1 MKKIISI
8 LMAASMFA
16 AAVPAMAT
24 TEGII
29 QGDIMMISEPVVE
42 DVATTDE
49 LAIPSYYQHKG
60 TVEAVAENL
69 IDVTIDG
76 MTVTFATTDSTLV
89 YTIDGEEVEEV
100 KAGDMVIVAS
110 QSPLMSRDIK
120 TAEAIVITNAE
131 AQASIYLDTFN
142 MDEDQLLS
150 ADGELVLN
158 VENAEEY
165 AGKKLLVFY
174 DMMTMS
180 IPAQAVAFKV
190 VVVEETEAGEPV
202 EDIATPE
209 EVIPS
214 YYRHAG
220 KVAAVNEGSVDVVI
234 DEMTVTFATTDATL
248 LYTIDGEKAEAVK
261 ADDMVIVMSKS
272 PLMSRDIKEAAV
284 IVVTNEDAQTSVYLD
299 TFNMVEGQLLS
310 ADGDLVLNMEKA
322 EEYAGKKLLV
332 FYNMMTMS
340 IPAQTAPIKVVE
352 VAEVLPEA
360 TDSVSVKFNI
370 GDSAINVNGEVIE
383 VEKPYIAGVGVTLV
397 PMRVISEAFG
407 AEVNWDGDTKTV
419 TVVLGDKTIVVTI
432 DSKTATVNGK
442 EMALEEAPELT
453 ENGFTM
459 IPLRFISEQLGAKVG
474 YIHETQTISVEK

>member
-29 QGDIMMISEPVVE
+29 QGDIMMISEEPVVE
-42 DVATTDE
+42 ATERSNRYEGIVESIEDNMVNVVIDE
-49 LAIPSYYQHKG
+49 ATY
-60 TVEAVAENL
+60 
-69 IDVTIDG
+69 
-76 MTVTFATTDSTLV
+76 TFATTDATLL
-89 YTIDGEEVEEV
+89 YSIEGKEIEAV
-100 KAGDMVIVAS
+100 KAGDKVIVVS
-110 QSPLMSRDIK
+110 KSLLDTKDIK
-120 TAEAIVITNAE
+120 SADAIVVTTE
-131 AQASIYLDTFN
+131 ESTASVYLDTFD
-142 MDEDQLLS
+142 MVDGEMIS

-158 VENAEEY
+158 MENAEEY

-174 DMMTMS
+174 S
-180 IPAQAVAFKV
+180 FELQSLPAQTTPDKV
-190 VVVEETEAGEPV
+190 VVVEETAAGEPV
-202 EDIATPE
+202 EDIATPQ

-220 KVAAVNEGSVDVVI
+220 KVAAVNEGSVDIVI

-261 ADDMVIVMSKS
+261 AGDMVIVMSKS
-272 PLMSRDIKEAAV
+272 PLMSRDIKEAAAIV
-284 IVVTNEDAQTSVYLD
+284 ITNEDAQTSVYLD

-310 ADGDLVLNMEKA
+310 VDGDLVLNMEKA

>member
-1 MKKIISI
+1 M
-8 LMAASMFA
+8 LA

-29 QGDIMMISEPVVE
+29 QGDIMMISEEPVVE

-49 LAIPSYYQHKG
+49 LVIPSYYQHKG
-60 TVEAVAENL
+60 TVEAVAENS

-76 MTVTFATTDSTLV
+76 MTVTFATTEATLL
-89 YTIDGEEVEEV
+89 YTIDGEKAEAV

-120 TAEAIVITNAE
+120 AAEAIVITNAE

-142 MDEDQLLS
+142 MDEEQLIS

-174 DMMTMS
+174 S
-180 IPAQAVAFKV
+180 FVLQSLPAQTTPDKV
-190 VVVEETEAGEPV
+190 VVVEEAATEEPV

-209 EVIPS
+209 VVVPS

-220 KVAAVNEGSVDVVI
+220 TVAAVNEGSVDVTI

-261 ADDMVIVMSKS
+261 AGDMVIVLSAS
-272 PLMSRDIKEAAV
+272 PLMSRDIKEAAAIV
-284 IVVTNEDAQTSVYLD
+284 ITNEESQVSVYLD

-322 EEYAGKKLLV
+322 EDYAGKKLLV
-332 FYNMMTMS
+332 FYDMMTMS

-383 VEKPYIAGVGVTLV
+383 VEKPYIAGAGTTLV
-397 PMRVISEAFG
+397 PMRVIAEAFG
-407 AEVNWDGDTKTV
+407 AQVIWNGEAKSV
-419 TVVLGDKTIVVTI
+419 TVNLGDKSIVVTI
-432 DSKTATVNGK
+432 NSKTALVNGE

-453 ENGFTM
+453 ENGFSM
-459 IPLRFISEQLGAKVG
+459 IPLRFISEQLGAEVG
-474 YIHETQTISVEK
+474 YIHETQTITVEK

>member
-24 TEGII
+24 TEGIV
-29 QGDIMMISEPVVE
+29 QGDIMMISEEPVVE
-42 DVATTDE
+42 AVE
-49 LAIPSYYQHKG
+49 RSNRYVG
-60 TVEAVAENL
+60 TVESVDGNMVN
-69 IDVTIDG
+69 VTIDEA
-76 MTVTFATTDSTLV
+76 TYTFATTESTLL
-89 YTIDGEEVEEV
+89 YSIEGEEIEAV
-100 KAGDMVIVAS
+100 KADDMVIVVS
-110 QSPLMSRDIK
+110 KSLLDTKDIK
-120 TAEAIVITNAE
+120 AADAIVVTTEENT
-131 AQASIYLDTFN
+131 SSVYLDTFD
-142 MDEDQLLS
+142 MVEGEMIS

-158 VENAEEY
+158 MENAEEY

-174 DMMTMS
+174 STVLQS
-180 IPAQAVAFKV
+180 LPAQTTPDKV
-190 VVVEETEAGEPV
+190 VVVEETAVEEPV
-202 EDIATPE
+202 EDVATPE
-209 EVIPS
+209 EVVPS
-214 YYRHAG
+214 YYRHVG
-220 KVAAVNEGSVDVVI
+220 TVAAVNEGSVDVVI
-234 DEMTVTFATTDATL
+234 DEMTVTFATTEATL
-248 LYTIDGEKAEAVK
+248 LYTIDGEVAEAVK
-261 ADDMVIVMSKS
+261 ADDMVIVLSAS
-272 PLMSRDIKEAAV
+272 PLMSRDIKAAEAIV
-284 IVVTNEDAQTSVYLD
+284 ITNEDAQTSVYLD

-332 FYNMMTMS
+332 FYDMMTMS
-340 IPAQTAPIKVVE
+340 IPAQTAPVKVVE

-370 GDSAINVNGEVIE
+370 GSSAININGEVVE
-383 VEKPYIAGVGVTLV
+383 VETPYIAGVGVTLV

-432 DSKTATVNGK
+432 DSKTATVNGE

-459 IPLRFISEQLGAKVG
+459 IPLRFISEQLGAEVD

>member
-16 AAVPAMAT
+16 AAMPAMAT

-29 QGDIMMISEPVVE
+29 QGDIMMISEEPVVE
-42 DVATTDE
+42 AVERSNRYEGIVESAEDNMVNVVIDE
-49 LAIPSYYQHKG
+49 
-60 TVEAVAENL
+60 
-69 IDVTIDG
+69 VTY
-76 MTVTFATTDSTLV
+76 TFATTEDTLL
-89 YTIDGEEVEEV
+89 YSIEGEEIEAV
-100 KAGDMVIVAS
+100 KAGDMVIVVS
-110 QSPLMSRDIK
+110 KSLLDTKDIK
-120 TAEAIVITNAE
+120 AADAIVVTTE
-131 AQASIYLDTFN
+131 ESTASVYLDTFD
-142 MDEDQLLS
+142 MVDGEMIS
-150 ADGELVLN
+150 GDGELVLN
-158 VENAEEY
+158 MENAEEY

-174 DMMTMS
+174 S
-180 IPAQAVAFKV
+180 VVLQSLPAQTTPDKV
-190 VVVEETEAGEPV
+190 VVVEETTVEEPV

-209 EVIPS
+209 EVVPS
-214 YYRHAG
+214 YYRHVG
-220 KVAAVNEGSVDVVI
+220 TVAAVNEGSVDVVI
-234 DEMTVTFATTDATL
+234 DEMTVTFATTEATL
-248 LYTIDGEKAEAVK
+248 LYTIDGEVAESVK

-272 PLMSRDIKEAAV
+272 PLMSRDIKEAAAIV
-284 IVVTNEDAQTSVYLD
+284 ITNAEAQTSVYLD
-299 TFNMVEGQLLS
+299 TFDMVDGQLLS

-332 FYNMMTMS
+332 FYDMMTMS

-352 VAEVLPEA
+352 VAEVLPET

-370 GDSAINVNGEVIE
+370 GSSAININGEVVE
-383 VEKPYIAGVGVTLV
+383 VETPYIAGVGVTLV

-432 DSKTATVNGK
+432 DSKTATVNGE

-459 IPLRFISEQLGAKVG
+459 IPLRFISEQLGAEVG
-474 YIHETQTISVEK
+474 YIHETQTITVEK

>member
-16 AAVPAMAT
+16 AAIPAMAT
-24 TEGII
+24 TEGIT
-29 QGDIMMISEPVVE
+29 QGDIMMISEEPVVE
-42 DVATTDE
+42 AAERSNRYV
-49 LAIPSYYQHKG
+49 G
-60 TVEAVAENL
+60 TVESVEDNMINVV
-69 IDVTIDG
+69 IDEATY
-76 MTVTFATTDSTLV
+76 TFATTDATLL
-89 YTIDGEEVEEV
+89 YTINGEEVEAV
-100 KAGDMVIVAS
+100 KAGDKVIVVS
-110 QSPLMSRDIK
+110 KSLLDTKDIK
-120 TAEAIVITNAE
+120 SADAIVVTTE
-131 AQASIYLDTFN
+131 ESTASVYLDTFD
-142 MDEDQLLS
+142 MVDGEMIS

-158 VENAEEY
+158 MENAEEY

-174 DMMTMS
+174 S
-180 IPAQAVAFKV
+180 FELQSLPAQTTPDKV
-190 VVVEETEAGEPV
+190 VVVEETAAGEPV

-220 KVAAVNEGSVDVVI
+220 SVSTVAENEIVI
-234 DEMTVTFATTDATL
+234 TVGEDMVVTFATTDATL
-248 LYTIDGEKAEAVK
+248 LYTIDGEKAEEVTHN
-261 ADDMVIVMSKS
+261 DEVIVLSKS
-272 PLMSRDIKEAAV
+272 PLMSRDIKEAAAIV
-284 IVVTNEDAQTSVYLD
+284 ITNEDAQTSVYLD

-310 ADGDLVLNMEKA
+310 VDGDLVLNMEKA
-322 EEYAGKKLLV
+322 EDYAGKKLLV
-332 FYNMMTMS
+332 FYDMMTMS